1 MIDLPSRQNQIIY
14 AHAGLIV
21 SVIEAIQNR
30 ACAAELETV
39 LEHAASKGWI
49 DLVTAIRKILQGIRD
64 HSLFTNLDEQDSTIV
79 EAILRGLHNPASLSV
94 PNERMSPVFAAPGLA
109 QIIYPAS
116 KGDKQ
121 ALQVLNDMSE
131 QMTEIDGDMQML
143 GNLLQRLVKGER
155 DANKLCTGL
164 SAQCK
169 SLVNCILQEL
179 GNLEGFLTLGIIQE

>member
-1 MIDLPSRQNQIIY
+1 MIDLPSRQDQIIQ

-21 SVIEAIQNR
+21 TVIEAIQNHAR
-30 ACAAELETV
+30 TPELETV
-39 LEHAASKGWI
+39 LEHAANKGWI

-64 HSLFTNLDEQDSTIV
+64 HSLFTNLDEQDSAIV
-79 EAILRGLHNPASLSV
+79 EAILRGLHNPASLPV
-94 PNERMSPVFAAPGLA
+94 PNKRISPVFAAPGLA
-109 QIIYPAS
+109 HIIHPAS

-131 QMTEIDGDMQML
+131 QMTEAGGDMRML

-155 DANKLCTGL
+155 DANRLCKGL
-164 SAQCK
+164 SAQCN

-179 GNLEGFLTLGIIQE
+179 GKLEAH